1 MSWLLGIEDLPD
13 LARGAALL
21 GTGGGGDPTI
31 GMLLVR
37 AAMQEHGPVTIL
49 DPDELDD
56 DAFVIPTAQMGA
68 PTVVLE
74 RIPAGPEPLG
84 ALRRLEAHLGRTAT
98 ATMPIE
104 CGGINSMIP
113 LLVGAT
119 GGLPVVDADGMGRAF
134 PELQM
139 ETFSVYGV
147 PGSPLAISDE
157 RGHGV
162 VIETGHD
169 NRQME
174 WLARGVTIR
183 LGGVAYIAEYA
194 MTGRQVR
201 DTAVPRTLSLALAVG
216 RAVRHAREAHR
227 DPVAELAAAFSR
239 TIYTHLREL
248 HEGKVVDVERRT
260 VEGFARGRATISGAA
275 GDVEIVFQNENL
287 VARRGDELLA
297 VVPDLICV
305 LDAETAE
312 PITTERLRYGQRVRV
327 VGVSTPALMRTPEAL
342 AVFGPACFGLD
353 DAFTPVEVLH
363 PQGAVGDVRPPMC
376 SAAGA
381 DAVPD
386 GSMEPWTEATGTVSA

>member
-1 MSWLLGIEDLPD
+1 MSWTIDVDDLPD
-13 LARGAALL
+13 LARGAAIL
-21 GTGGGGDPTI
+21 GTGGGGDPTV

-37 AAMQEHGPVTIL
+37 AAITEHGPVTIL
-49 DPDELDD
+49 DPDEVPD
-56 DAFVIPTAQMGA
+56 DALVIPTAQMGA

-74 RIPAGPEPLG
+74 RLPAGPEPLG
-84 ALRRLEAHLGRTAT
+84 ALRRLEQHLGRTAS

-157 RGHGV
+157 NGHGV
-162 VIETGHD
+162 VIDTGHD

-201 DTAVPRTLSLALAVG
+201 ETAVPRTLSLALAVG
-216 RAVRHAREAHR
+216 RAVRVAREEHR
-227 DPVAELAAAFSR
+227 DPVEGLAEAFSQ

-248 HEGKVVDVERRT
+248 FDGKVVDVERRT
-260 VEGFARGRATISGAA
+260 VDGFAKGRATVQGAD
-275 GDVEIVFQNENL
+275 GSELEIAFQNENL
-287 VARRGDELLA
+287 VARRDGRLVA

-327 VGVSTPALMRTPEAL
+327 VGVSTPDLMRTPEAL
-342 AVFGPACFGLD
+342 AVFGPSCFGLG
-353 DAFTPVEVLH
+353 DAFAPVEDLH
-363 PQGAVGDVRPPMC
+363 ERVPVGAR
-376 SAAGA
+376 
-381 DAVPD
+381 
-386 GSMEPWTEATGTVSA
+386 